1 MLTPGHFREK
11 HPLLSMQDG
20 YPFTVQRGSLVAL
33 FGSMS
38 SPHHDLKGH
47 AERVCKLCLPT
58 AHRMGL
64 SGKRLLYLQLAAL
77 LHDVGK
83 LSVPP
88 HILEKPGMLSL
99 QETLMIQDHS
109 LQGEQ
114 TLRELSLPEP
124 ICQTVRHHHERF
136 DGKGYPDGL
145 AGTEIPLEA
154 RILQVADAYDA
165 MTQDRPY
172 RAAMTSEA
180 ASFWISGLAGVCFD
194 PDVVDSFL
202 SVSERTC

>member
-1 MLTPGHFREK
+1 
-11 HPLLSMQDG
+11 
-20 YPFTVQRGSLVAL
+20 
-33 FGSMS
+33 
-38 SPHHDLKGH
+38 
-47 AERVCKLCLPT
+47 
-58 AHRMGL
+58 MGL

-83 LSVPP
+83 VSVPE

-99 QETLMIQDHS
+99 QETLVIQDHS
-109 LQGEQ
+109 LRGEQ

-172 RAAMTSEA
+172 RSAMTSEA
-180 ASFWISGLAGVCFD
+180 ASFWIAGLAGVCFD
-194 PDVVDSFL
+194 PDVVDAFL
-202 SVSERTC
+202 SLSEKAC